1 MLKKILNE
9 FMRIAAVPRPSHHEE
24 RIAEYLCRWAET
36 HNLCYAVDGI
46 GNVIIE
52 KAAAP
57 GYEKA
62 PRVILQAHMDMVC
75 VAAEGV
81 AFDPMK
87 DAIKVVNDGQFI

>member
-62 PRVILQAHMDMVC
+62 PRVILQAHMDGLRGRRGRSLRSY
-75 VAAEGV
+75 EGR
-81 AFDPMK
+81 DQGRK
-87 DAIKVVNDGQFI
+87 

>member
-1 MLKKILNE
+1 
-9 FMRIAAVPRPSHHEE
+9 MRIAAVPRPSHHEE

-81 AFDPMK
+81 AFEGRDQGRK
-87 DAIKVVNDGQFI
+87 